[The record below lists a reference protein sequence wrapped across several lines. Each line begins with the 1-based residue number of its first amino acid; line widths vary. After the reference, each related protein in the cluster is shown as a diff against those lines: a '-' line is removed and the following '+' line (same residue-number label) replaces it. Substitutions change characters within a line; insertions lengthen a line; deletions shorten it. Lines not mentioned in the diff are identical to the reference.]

1 MRTAILT
8 PEGGIFK
15 LERGFLFIK
24 EGKRFEEE
32 RHSTLLQKH
41 SISQPNHIENKFPRI
56 ITKKFIG
63 WNYFWGNRLSKRGL
77 REIVNVK
84 KGTTVERN
92 LFTTHAI
99 DRMQACKDWRTF
111 LNFVNAGFIPE
122 TEERFLFAKEGKVS
136 AAENYFILSNRHGMN
151 QFNHID
157 YGFFQDVMKEVIDW
171 NSFFENKLSTGALKD
186 VFFYL
191 NNTFSKFSGKIN
203 AFRNDIENSV
213 ADRQNHVLKGNRMT
227 SKYKESLLKLK
238 EIITVQKEKAVQKHS
253 WNFAYVMNQMQ
264 TRKKQNEFLYLA
276 DTVANRMISAT
287 ESYFILRK
295 HTVDYFSSR
304 ENKFLQTIINEVIK
318 QRDIFQKRLSE
329 WKLQN
334 NIYKQ
339 VNVLNKNIIVSANGQ
354 LFRLLAWKGET
365 GFLNFWNNIVRENAT
380 QILKEGENRYEST
393 YINDLGK
400 IEFGKERK
408 EGDSFS
414 SDIFHWIP
422 EKTGKFLSVKEGR
435 ESSGEMVYFIKR
447 GLDNGKII
455 KIQKQMQDIAEG
467 LKQDVAEEMHKNVM
481 EQRTIRLLEEE
492 IARQRERIQEL
503 ELMHKKIQESF
514 WNMKDIQKEENNYL
528 KVFGNEIKLERMR
541 YGIPH

>member
-171 NSFFENKLSTGALKD
+171 NSFFENKLSMGVLKD

-191 NNTFSKFSGKIN
+191 NNRFSRFSGKIN
-203 AFRNDIENSV
+203 AFRNNIENSL
-213 ADRQNHVLKGNRMT
+213 ADG
-227 SKYKESLLKLK
+227 
-238 EIITVQKEKAVQKHS
+238 
-253 WNFAYVMNQMQ
+253 
-264 TRKKQNEFLYLA
+264 QNEFLYLA

-339 VNVLNKNIIVSANGQ
+339 ANVLNKNIIVSANGQ

-400 IEFGKERK
+400 IKFGKERK

-422 EKTGKFLSVKEGR
+422 EKTGKFPSAQEGR

-447 GLDNGKII
+447 SLDNGKII